1 MNAEWMFDARK
12 IPDEVMNYLR
22 RIAVRAIEEKDYSPE
37 LVADFLGIDRTSIYD
52 WLRKYRQAG
61 EKSLDTGKAP
71 GAERVITPD
80 IDRWLKETILNTTP
94 ADHGYETVLWTLDII
109 VNLLKERFDLWVSDA
124 TVRIHLHH
132 LGLSCQQ
139 PCYLAFNQDQA
150 QVKAFLDEEFKQI
163 QKVAQELKADIAFED
178 ESWIQGNTRSG
189 RTWGL
194 IGHPP
199 QIKVSDDRG
208 GFHVLSMVTATGE
221 LVFEVTTEKLVSAV
235 FIRFLRKALC
245 GRTRPL
251 IVITDNASY
260 HTSNEVKKFVE
271 DHSQQIRLFFFP
283 PHSPKLNPDEQVW
296 NEIKHRQLEKEPIK
310 NRVDF
315 QHRVY
320 SALIKLQQ
328 YKEKIKSFFKLPDT
342 QYAGLETSPV

>member
-22 RIAVRAIEEKDYSPE
+22 RIAVRAMEEKGYSPE

-52 WLRKYRQAG
+52 WLRKYRHEG

-71 GAERVITPD
+71 GAERVLTAD
-80 IDRWLKETILNTTP
+80 LDRWLKETILTTTP
-94 ADHGYETVLWTLDII
+94 ADHGYETVLWTLEII
-109 VNLLKERFDLWVSDA
+109 VNLLKERFDLWVSKA
-124 TVRIHLHH
+124 TVRLHLHH
-132 LGLSCQQ
+132 LGFSCQQ
-139 PCYLAFNQDQA
+139 PCSLALNQDQE
-150 QVKAFLDEEFKQI
+150 QVKTFLDERFKDI
-163 QKVAQELKADIAFED
+163 QKLAQALGADIAFED

-199 QIKVSDDRG
+199 QIQVSDDRG

-221 LVFEVTTEKLVSAV
+221 LVSEVTTGKLVSAV
-235 FIRFLRKALC
+235 FIRFLRKALG
-245 GRTRPL
+245 GRPRPL
-251 IVITDNASY
+251 LVITDHASY
-260 HTSNEVKKFVE
+260 HTSNEVKKFIA

-320 SALIKLQQ
+320 SALIKLQK

-342 QYAGLETSPV
+342 QYAGLETSPA